1 MTDLTDFL
9 NVVASAEDWA
19 GFGADG
25 CEPEEPMK
33 RFTID
38 VPASLHRRV
47 TAACTKR
54 GLKVTGA
61 LRDLLEREFPDTSGQ
76 LPLL

>member
-1 MTDLTDFL
+1 MTNLGHGL
-9 NVVASAEDWA
+9 EMAAPAE
-19 GFGADG
+19 
-25 CEPEEPMK
+25 ESMK
-33 RFTID
+33 RFSID

-54 GLKVTGA
+54 GLKVSSV

-76 LPLL
+76 FPLPL